1 MLMARFHSD
10 PVRIAAVA
18 ALLGSALALAA
29 PASTVNRPPSLLL
42 FNEPP
47 DVETAFGVVRPN
59 GKGRRILSR
68 VYSAQ
73 AWSPSGR
80 RILAYGGPTSLAILD
95 DQGSVVQAL
104 PTGGRFLNEAA
115 WSPNGR
121 WVAGF
126 SDRCPSAAF
135 CADLRVLRT
144 DGSEDRTLVFGGVLA
159 LGAGRLFD
167 WAPDSGSIAYSGS
180 PNPGQAPPGYRGIVI
195 VSLEGRADTPEA
207 FRNGAEPSWA
217 PNGKQLAFSRAGQIY
232 SARPDGTGLR
242 RLTRGIRSS
251 APSWS
256 PHGGRIAYLRASGDG
271 FRIEVLDLQSKRV
284 TRVATVGDKASLVW
298 SPGGARLAWSGTDHV
313 FVAHADG
320 RGKPRAITVGVDP
333 DWR

>member
-1 MLMARFHSD
+1 
-10 PVRIAAVA
+10 VRLASVAVV
-18 ALLGSALALAA
+18 LGSFLVLAA

-42 FNEPP
+42 FNAPP

-59 GKGRRILSR
+59 GKGRRVLSHE
-68 VYSAQ
+68 YSAQ
-73 AWSPSGR
+73 AWSPNGR

-95 DQGSVVQAL
+95 DQARLVRAL

-135 CADLRVLRT
+135 CADLRVLKT
-144 DGSEDRTLVFGGVLA
+144 DGSEDRTLVYGGVLA

-167 WAPDSGSIAYSGS
+167 WAPDSSSIAYSGS
-180 PNPGQAPPGYRGIVI
+180 ASPGQATPPGYRGIVVI
-195 VSLEGRADTPEA
+195 SLEGRTAAPEA

-217 PNGKQLAFSRAGQIY
+217 PNGQRLAFSRAGQIY
-232 SARPDGTGLR
+232 SARSDGTGLT

-256 PHGGRIAYLRASGDG
+256 PHGRRIAYLRASGDG
-271 FRIEVLDLQSKRV
+271 FRIEVLDVQSKRV
-284 TRVATVGDKASLVW
+284 TRVATVSDKASFVW

-313 FVAHADG
+313 FVARADG
-320 RGKPRAITVGVDP
+320 HGKPRPITVGVDP